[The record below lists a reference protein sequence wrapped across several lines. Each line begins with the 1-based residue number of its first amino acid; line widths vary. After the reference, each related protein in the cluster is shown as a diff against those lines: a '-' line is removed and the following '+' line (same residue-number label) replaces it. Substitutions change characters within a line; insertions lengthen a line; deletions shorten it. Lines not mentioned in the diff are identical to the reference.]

1 MALLQIRR
9 GNSGSK
15 GTLQYGEPFFN
26 SNLQTVQFGASGSE
40 EITLVK
46 LNTGIAG
53 VNVWGSSSIYE
64 NSGSL
69 SVTGD
74 ITASNAYIRGN
85 LTVSGNIV
93 LGNIAP
99 GQTTSSDSITVIADF
114 SSDLIPDISNSFDLG
129 SATRYWKSAYVGT
142 LLLNSLSGFDAINNI
157 VYVNA
162 LNQLTASNDFEFIP
176 GDAVRIGSGSDDT
189 FRVKLYTG
197 DTFISG
203 NLYISGASDGIR
215 VVGPVES
222 LNGSITGEFGKF
234 HNLSNI
240 SGGAGVGAVVLT
252 SGSGELTNNGDL
264 KFDGQF
270 LRVGGNNF
278 TVDATNGNVFTNGTL
293 NVIQSAEFESNV
305 GITGIL
311 TTTGSATINNQ
322 LSVLGANGRIVVNR
336 DVVIGDGLYVTGG
349 IDSRGN
355 VRLNAGNV
363 GYTEISG
370 ALYIGS
376 NSQTGIT
383 SISGAFSQE
392 YSGSGLEILH
402 KRISPVRN
410 ASIIFDDDTN
420 PIIAGAPGRIILR
433 NQSTDGIL
441 DSQITTGVTSSGI
454 NVSNGNGS
462 FGTLNAGYTN
472 PNDSTS
478 IRVNIGATN
487 GIGLNSRTQIVTNL
501 SVTGSTVF
509 GRDATNFLD
518 THQFTGSVSI
528 TGSFSNP
535 GSTAYLGNLKV
546 SESLEVSG
554 STTLLGRLK
563 IGDLVTSAS
572 GLIEGSASI
581 AGDLTVRGN
590 AVYLGVDRLSTD
602 ANLLELAS
610 GSTAGFEAEGAGL
623 YISTSLVGGN
633 ASIKYTTTG
642 SSERFIVNKGVY
654 IIGDP
659 NDNYGLQ
666 ISNNT
671 HISGNLDV
679 DGNLTV
685 DGVITLVNANI
696 TNAAINTLNITASAA
711 VTGNL
716 EVNGNLSVTGST
728 NLGDA
733 AGDKVQIPGTLNV
746 SGAVKNGSTLNVSGA
761 VGLDST
767 LNVTGST
774 AISGGLFVS
783 GNTELSSS
791 LTVKESSFFEKN
803 LRVSGNLQ
811 VDGNVDILGDVVTV
825 NVGNLQIE
833 DKNVIIARGSLSSLQ
848 SDAGGIT
855 IEGPTTPI
863 QFTWDHAN
871 QRMNL
876 NKNFNISGSLLVQ
889 GDDIIDTAVALA
901 IALG

>member
-9 GNSGSK
+9 GNTGSK

-46 LNTGIAG
+46 LNTGLAG
-53 VNVWGSSSIYE
+53 ANTWGSSSIYE

-278 TVDATNGNVFTNGTL
+278 TVDATNGNVFTNGIL
-293 NVIQSAEFESNV
+293 NVMQSAEFESNV
-305 GITGIL
+305 GIAGNLI
-311 TTTGSATINNQ
+311 TTGSATINNQ
-322 LSVLGANGRIVVNR
+322 LSVLGDNGRIVVNK
-336 DVVIGDGLYVTGG
+336 DVVIGNGLYVTGG

-370 ALYIGS
+370 ALYIGG
-376 NSQTGIT
+376 NSQNGVT

-392 YSGSGLEILH
+392 YSGSGLEVLH
-402 KRISPVRN
+402 KRVSPFRN
-410 ASIIFDDDTN
+410 ASIIFDDDNN
-420 PIIAGAPGRIILR
+420 PTISGAPGRIILR

-454 NVSNGNGS
+454 NISNTGGS
-462 FGTLNAGYTN
+462 FGTLNVGYTN
-472 PNDSTS
+472 PTDSTT

-487 GIGLNSRTQIVTNL
+487 GIGLNSRTQILTNL
-501 SVTGSTVF
+501 SVTGSTAF

-528 TGSFSNP
+528 TGSLRNP

-572 GLIEGSASI
+572 GLVEGSASI

-590 AVYLGVDRLSTD
+590 SVYLGVDRISTD

-610 GSTAGFEAEGAGL
+610 GSTAGFEAEGAGI
-623 YISTSLVGGN
+623 YISTSLAGGN
-633 ASIKYTTTG
+633 ASIRYTSTG
-642 SSERFIVNKGVY
+642 SSERFIINKGVY

-666 ISNNT
+666 ISNDT

-679 DGNLTV
+679 DGNLSV
-685 DGVITLVNANI
+685 DGAITLVNASI
-696 TNAAINTLNITASAA
+696 TNAAIDTLNVTASAA
-711 VTGNL
+711 ITGNL
-716 EVNGNLSVTGST
+716 QVNGNVSVTGST
-728 NLGDA
+728 QLGDA

-774 AISGGLFVS
+774 AISGNLNVV
-783 GNTELSSS
+783 GNQIVTGSVTS
-791 LTVKESSFFEKN
+791 KENSFFEKN

-855 IEGPTTPI
+855 IEGPTAPI

-876 NKNFNISGSLLVQ
+876 NKNFNISGSLLIQ